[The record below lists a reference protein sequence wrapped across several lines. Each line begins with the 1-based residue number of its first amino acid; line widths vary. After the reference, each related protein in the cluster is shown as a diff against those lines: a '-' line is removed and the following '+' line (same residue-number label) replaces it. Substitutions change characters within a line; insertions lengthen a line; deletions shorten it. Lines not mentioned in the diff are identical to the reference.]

1 MLINEVIAMYEEYTF
16 VLMKDGRKGFIV
28 DKSTSKGLY
37 LIEIGKEIITADD
50 TMIQKQ
56 IKTAD

>member
-1 MLINEVIAMYEEYTF
+1 MYEEYTF

-50 TMIQKQ
+50 TMIQRQ
-56 IKTAD
+56 IKTAE